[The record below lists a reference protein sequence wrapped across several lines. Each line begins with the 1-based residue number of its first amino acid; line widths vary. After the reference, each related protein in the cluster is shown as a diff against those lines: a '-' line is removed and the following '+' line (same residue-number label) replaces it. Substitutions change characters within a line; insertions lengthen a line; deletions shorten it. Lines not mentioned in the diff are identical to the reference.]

1 MLKNRSRHTLGNLR
15 QVFPF
20 SLSFFFPNLLLLP
33 RAGVGTIAPPSCP
46 NPSFHPWS
54 STRVWQRASISP
66 LLALTQKVDVVCT
79 TPLHFLDTLRHQ
91 PDLRYTEDR
100 LRLNS
105 LLTPPPLSTKRV
117 RAASH
122 YGGPRREAVGLSG
135 QTLLRVQRNGL
146 KIHSQ

>member
-1 MLKNRSRHTLGNLR
+1 MLKNRSRHTLGNLW

-91 PDLRYTEDR
+91 PDLRYMEDR

-105 LLTPPPLSTKRV
+105 LLTPPLWAQRELGPLHTM
-117 RAASH
+117 
-122 YGGPRREAVGLSG
+122 AVQDERPLDWVAKLCWESKEMGW
-135 QTLLRVQRNGL
+135 
-146 KIHSQ
+146 K